1 MMFAAGRQRAS
12 VGMRWQDRDEGRP
25 DPVLGMLDDLE
36 LQAEGLHLAER
47 AVEVDELSVAQ
58 YAEVE
63 LVSRLHASIGM
74 TGRVGMADGTEL
86 HGRLAGVGADWLLV
100 DGGPGSAWFA
110 RLAEVVVLVGLG
122 RHAVPDEARPVSS
135 RLSLRSV
142 LRRFAEERQP
152 CALHLRGGRILHG
165 VLVRV
170 GADFVELRQGD
181 TDEPVSVPLAVVA
194 VVQGSGDPA

>member
-1 MMFAAGRQRAS
+1 
-12 VGMRWQDRDEGRP
+12 MRWPDRDDERP

-47 AVEVDELSVAQ
+47 AVEVDELSTAQ

-63 LVSRLHASIGM
+63 LVARLHASVGS
-74 TGRVGMADGTEL
+74 TVRVGMSHGTEL
-86 HGRLAGVGADWLLV
+86 HGRLADAGADWILV
-100 DGGPGSAWFA
+100 DGGPGRAWFVH
-110 RLAEVVVLVGLG
+110 LTEVVVVDGLG
-122 RHAVPDEARPVSS
+122 PGAVPDQARPVAA

-142 LRRFAEERQP
+142 LRRFADERQP

-165 VLVRV
+165 VVVRV

-181 TDEPVSVPLAVVA
+181 AADPVTVPLVVVA
-194 VVQGSGDPA
+194 VVQGSGDQG